1 MTRKQQIPLTDEE
14 ILAAKQ
20 LETYAIDVNY
30 ALSWVTTMQQLVDEG
45 LDDVDFTAKRMD
57 KLRVWTKGRKLAQS
71 RLRHRYDLTG
81 RRKRHLVDRDARAIR
96 ETAHAQ
102 IDAYKA
108 KLAAQRQ
115 ALEERSARPLG

>member
-1 MTRKQQIPLTDEE
+1 MHIPLTDEE
-14 ILAAKQ
+14 VLAAKQ

-30 ALSWVTTMQQLVDEG
+30 ALSWVTTMEQLVAEG
-45 LDDVDFTAKRMD
+45 LDDIDFTAKRMD
-57 KLRVWTKGRKLAQS
+57 KLRVWTKGRKLAQA

-102 IDAYKA
+102 IAAYRA
-108 KLAAQRQ
+108 KLEEQRRR
-115 ALEERSARPLG
+115 LEERSEQPLI